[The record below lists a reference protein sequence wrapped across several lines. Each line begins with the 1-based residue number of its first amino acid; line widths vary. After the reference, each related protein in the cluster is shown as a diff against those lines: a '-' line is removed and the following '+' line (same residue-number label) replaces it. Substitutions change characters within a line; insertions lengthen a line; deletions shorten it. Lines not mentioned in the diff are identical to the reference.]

1 MHGARAE
8 IPPPF
13 RDCISPMIRF
23 LVASLGYLLLA
34 GGFVAAV
41 VDGTRSIASS
51 RLLVM
56 PLREAL
62 DRMWP
67 NATPAFRAMLMQVH
81 PALWD
86 PVGLMLLAVPLAATL
101 AVFGIVLVMIS
112 RRRTPDIGYD
122 TRY

>member
-1 MHGARAE
+1 
-8 IPPPF
+8 
-13 RDCISPMIRF
+13 MIRF
-23 LVASLGYLLLA
+23 LVAFLGYLLLA

-51 RLLVM
+51 RLMVM

-67 NATPAFRAMLMQVH
+67 TATPAFRAMLVQVH

-101 AVFGIVLVMIS
+101 AVSGIVLVLIS
-112 RRRTPDIGYD
+112 RRPAPTIGYD
-122 TRY
+122 TRH